1 MYSSESLNSDLYIS
15 FHCRYLL
22 DVGEGKVKKPQ
33 KDVPDMIETT
43 AEDAEVDNEDVSDM
57 IEIPDY
63 LRSQSRTVDEFCQ
76 EIFPNLKKEIAERSP
91 SSWKKWLLSRAI
103 ICPTNVEAAEIN
115 QKLINQ
121 LPGQSWK
128 YYSYDKVYNKTQQHY
143 FPTEW
148 LNRQE
153 KSSMPSHFLELKE
166 GAPIMLIRNLDPK
179 NGHVNGSR
187 YIVMKLSPNVI
198 YAELTTGPKAGE
210 RLMIPRILFHPDD
223 PKLPF
228 EFERKQFPVRPC
240 FAMTSNKSQGQTLG
254 HVGICLTND
263 FFAHGQL
270 YVAMSRVRS
279 PNQLKIF
286 KPLDKDGQPQLCMRN
301 VVYKEILS

>member
-1 MYSSESLNSDLYIS
+1 MKD
-15 FHCRYLL
+15 HQ
-22 DVGEGKVKKPQ
+22 KVQ
-33 KDVPDMIETT
+33 PDMVELP
-43 AEDAEVDNEDVSDM
+43 EGEVNEDEKDADEKM
-57 IEIPDY
+57 IVIPDY
-63 LRSQSRTVDEFCQ
+63 LRSKSKSVDEFCN
-76 EIFPNLKKEIAERSP
+76 EIFPNLRQRYESIKTIP
-91 SSWKKWLLSRAI
+91 SLWKDWLLSRAI
-103 ICPTNVEAAEIN
+103 ICPTNAEAAEIN
-115 QKLINQ
+115 QKLITQ

-128 YYSYDKVYNKTQQHY
+128 YYSYDKVLNQTQQHK

-198 YAELTTGPKAGE
+198 YAELATGPKAGE
-210 RLMIPRILFHPDD
+210 KLMIPRILFHPED
-223 PKLPF
+223 KSMPF

-270 YVAMSRVRS
+270 YVAMSRVQS
-279 PNQLKIF
+279 PNDLKIF
-286 KPLDKDGQPQLCMRN
+286 KPLDKEGNPQLCMKN
-301 VVYKEILS
+301 VVYKEVLS

>member
-1 MYSSESLNSDLYIS
+1 MEELPE
-15 FHCRYLL
+15 
-22 DVGEGKVKKPQ
+22 GEV
-33 KDVPDMIETT
+33 
-43 AEDAEVDNEDVSDM
+43 NEDEKDADEKM

-63 LRSQSRTVDEFCQ
+63 LRSKSKSVDEFCN
-76 EIFPNLKKEIAERSP
+76 EIFPNLRQRYESIKTIP
-91 SSWKKWLLSRAI
+91 SLWKDWLLSRAI
-103 ICPTNVEAAEIN
+103 ICPTNAEAAEIN
-115 QKLINQ
+115 QKLITQ

-128 YYSYDKVYNKTQQHY
+128 YYSYDKVLNQTQQHK

-198 YAELTTGPKAGE
+198 YAELATGPKAGE
-210 RLMIPRILFHPDD
+210 KLMIPRILFHPED
-223 PKLPF
+223 KSMPF

-270 YVAMSRVRS
+270 YVAMSRVQS
-279 PNQLKIF
+279 PNDLKIF
-286 KPLDKDGQPQLCMRN
+286 KPLDKEGNPQLCMKN
-301 VVYKEILS
+301 VVYKEVLS

>member
-1 MYSSESLNSDLYIS
+1 M
-15 FHCRYLL
+15 
-22 DVGEGKVKKPQ
+22 DVGEGKVKDHRKN
-33 KDVPDMIETT
+33 DPDTMDIPEEEV
-43 AEDAEVDNEDVSDM
+43 EDHDKDVSDKM

-63 LRSQSRTVDEFCQ
+63 LKSKSRSVDEFCN
-76 EIFPNLKKEIAERSP
+76 EIFPKLKKEYTKRSP
-91 SSWKKWLLSRAI
+91 SSWKDWLLSRAI

-115 QKLINQ
+115 QKLISQ

-128 YYSYDKVYNKTQQHY
+128 YYSYDKILNKDQEHK

-187 YIVMKLSPNVI
+187 YIVIKLSANVI
-198 YAELTTGPKAGE
+198 YAELATGPKAGE
-210 RLMIPRILFHPDD
+210 KLMIPRILFHPQD
-223 PKLPF
+223 PSLPF
-228 EFERKQFPVRPC
+228 EFERKQFPIRPC
-240 FAMTSNKSQGQTLG
+240 FGMTSNKSQGQTLG
-254 HVGICLTND
+254 HVGICLTTD

-270 YVAMSRVRS
+270 YVAMSRVQS
-279 PNQLKIF
+279 PNDLKIF
-286 KPLDKDGQPQLCMRN
+286 KPLDKEGNPQLCMKN

>member
-1 MYSSESLNSDLYIS
+1 MKD
-15 FHCRYLL
+15 HQ
-22 DVGEGKVKKPQ
+22 KVQ
-33 KDVPDMIETT
+33 PDME
-43 AEDAEVDNEDVSDM
+43 ELPEGEVNEDEKDADEKM

-63 LRSQSRTVDEFCQ
+63 LRSKSKSVDEFCN
-76 EIFPNLKKEIAERSP
+76 EIFPNLRQRYESIKTIP
-91 SSWKKWLLSRAI
+91 SLWKDWLLSRAI
-103 ICPTNVEAAEIN
+103 ICPTNAEAAEIN
-115 QKLINQ
+115 QKLITQ

-128 YYSYDKVYNKTQQHY
+128 YYSYDKVLNQTQQHK

-198 YAELTTGPKAGE
+198 YAELATGPKAGE
-210 RLMIPRILFHPDD
+210 KLMIPRILFHPED
-223 PKLPF
+223 KSMPF

-240 FAMTSNKSQGQTLG
+240 FGMTSNKSQGQTLG

-270 YVAMSRVRS
+270 YVAMSRVQS
-279 PNQLKIF
+279 PNDLKIF
-286 KPLDKDGQPQLCMRN
+286 KPLDKEGNPQLCMKN
-301 VVYKEILS
+301 VVFKEVLS

>member
-1 MYSSESLNSDLYIS
+1 MKD
-15 FHCRYLL
+15 HQ
-22 DVGEGKVKKPQ
+22 KVQ
-33 KDVPDMIETT
+33 PDME
-43 AEDAEVDNEDVSDM
+43 ELPEGEVNEDEKDADEKM

-63 LRSQSRTVDEFCQ
+63 LRSKSKSVDEFCN
-76 EIFPNLKKEIAERSP
+76 EIFPNLRQRYESIKTIP
-91 SSWKKWLLSRAI
+91 SLWKDWLLSRAI
-103 ICPTNVEAAEIN
+103 ICPTNAEAAEIN
-115 QKLINQ
+115 QKLITQ

-128 YYSYDKVYNKTQQHY
+128 YYSYDKVLNQTQQHK

-198 YAELTTGPKAGE
+198 YAELATGPKAGE
-210 RLMIPRILFHPDD
+210 KLMIPRILFHPED
-223 PKLPF
+223 KSMPF

-270 YVAMSRVRS
+270 YVAMSRVQS
-279 PNQLKIF
+279 PNDLKIF
-286 KPLDKDGQPQLCMRN
+286 KPLDKEGNPQLCMKN
-301 VVYKEILS
+301 VVFKEVLS

>member
-1 MYSSESLNSDLYIS
+1 
-15 FHCRYLL
+15 
-22 DVGEGKVKKPQ
+22 
-33 KDVPDMIETT
+33 
-43 AEDAEVDNEDVSDM
+43 M

-63 LRSQSRTVDEFCQ
+63 LRSKSKSVDEFCN
-76 EIFPNLKKEIAERSP
+76 EIFPDLRQKYEAFKIMP
-91 SSWKKWLLSRAI
+91 SLWKDWLLSRAI
-103 ICPTNVEAAEIN
+103 ICPTNAEAAEIN
-115 QKLINQ
+115 QKLITQ

-128 YYSYDKVYNKTQQHY
+128 YYSYDKVLNQTQQHK

-198 YAELTTGPKAGE
+198 FAELVTGPKAGE
-210 RLMIPRILFHPDD
+210 KLMIPRILFHPED
-223 PKLPF
+223 KSMPF

-240 FAMTSNKSQGQTLG
+240 FGMTSNKSQGQTLE

-270 YVAMSRVRS
+270 YVAMSRVQS
-279 PNQLKIF
+279 PNDLTIF
-286 KPLDKDGQPQLCMRN
+286 KPLDKEGNPQLCMKN